1 MAKHLIRKNAEELS
15 SRKKRGDGDFS
26 ASPDID
32 NSGRGILKIRN
43 VAWELNDK
51 YAGLGD
57 LNIQRIENGGFTN
70 AEEARFQFSVTQA
83 IYHPTGSAYETFF
96 SPASWSSSINIAM
109 PAGYSTGKTITGN
122 NGQQYIEVRD
132 SKTGELEYLL
142 GQHSC
147 MMANADAFN
156 PLYKTTKSLRND
168 ADHFEINNKI
178 VDGKVVPRTESEK
191 AFKETMIDFDN
202 RATKLPNQLDMITI
216 ITNDVLAENDAKFQS
231 VANADIKT
239 SVAPAANFSGV
250 ADGVTTPVQSIILKP
265 DAKTTPWVMPTAQNE
280 PRFALEA

>member
-1 MAKHLIRKNAEELS
+1 MAKHLIRKNAGELPS
-15 SRKKRGDGDFS
+15 QKKPGDSDFS

-57 LNIQRIENGGFTN
+57 LNIQRIENGGFTD

-83 IYHPTGSAYETFF
+83 IYHPTESAYETFF
-96 SPASWSSSINIAM
+96 RPASWSSSVNIAM
-109 PAGYSTGKTITGN
+109 PAGFEAGKTITGN
-122 NGQQYIEVRD
+122 DGQQYIEMRD
-132 SKTGELEYLL
+132 SETGKVDIIL
-142 GQHSC
+142 GQYSC
-147 MMANADAFN
+147 MSANADAFN
-156 PLYKTTKSLRND
+156 PLYKTTKSLRD
-168 ADHFEINNKI
+168 EADHFEINNKI
-178 VDGKVVPRTESEK
+178 VDGRIVPRTESEK
-191 AFKETMIDFDN
+191 AFRETVIDLDN

-231 VANADIKT
+231 AANADIKT
-239 SVAPAANFSGV
+239 SVAPAANFSDV
-250 ADGVTTPVQSIILKP
+250 ADGVTTPVSSIILKP
-265 DAKTTPWVMPTAQNE
+265 DAKTTPWAMPTAQNE